1 MMLDLPR
8 NLWIMLIGTVLINAA
23 YWMTWPFLAIILHN
37 QYRLSS
43 SWIGAILSLS
53 VIVSTLSGLYLGS
66 VSDKIGRNT
75 MMMMGCTISII
86 AYLMLAYADSLLLYL
101 SAILIVSL
109 SRAILD
115 PMSKAI
121 FGDLVESSENR
132 SSALQLRYFAV
143 NLGAAIGPLAGAYA
157 GIAAQ
162 QGTFLVT
169 AISYAIYTVLL
180 ITIFYTKNAVPSKQ
194 IKSQLSFLGTLKVLK
209 MDHAFLMLVMAN
221 ILLWIVFVQ
230 FESSIAIYFSV
241 LHFPDL
247 IKLLGIIIFTNT
259 MSVVILQFPL
269 LHAMEKLS
277 LPCRIYISVFVLA
290 LSQLAFA
297 LASPISFI
305 TWIIATIIFSIAEV
319 ILVPSLNI
327 QIDQMAPNHLRG
339 SYFAASFLY
348 RIGFGA
354 YIGGLLLQ
362 YCGAKW
368 LFISMFFV
376 SIMSAVLYF
385 TSSRLKR
392 PEFINS

>member
-1 MMLDLPR
+1 
-8 NLWIMLIGTVLINAA
+8 MLIGTVLINAA
-23 YWMTWPFLAIILHN
+23 YWMTWPFLAILLHN
-37 QYRLSS
+37 QYHLPS

-75 MMMMGCTISII
+75 MMMIGCAISIM
-86 AYLMLAYADSLLLYL
+86 AYLMLAYADSILLYL
-101 SAILIVSL
+101 TAILIVSL

-162 QGTFLVT
+162 QGTFLVA
-169 AISYAIYTVLL
+169 AIAYAIYTVLL
-180 ITIFYTKNAVPSKQ
+180 IKIFYTKNATPSKQ
-194 IKSQLSFLGTLKVLK
+194 IKSQLSFLDTLKVLK
-209 MDHAFLMLVMAN
+209 MDHAFLMLVMTN

-230 FESSIAIYFSV
+230 FESSIAMYFSV
-241 LHFPDL
+241 LHLPDL
-247 IKLLGIIIFTNT
+247 IKLLSIIIFTNT

-269 LHAMEKLS
+269 LHAMAKLT
-277 LPCRIYISVFVLA
+277 LPCRIYISVCILA

-297 LASPISFI
+297 FASPTSF
-305 TWIIATIIFSIAEV
+305 TSWIIATIIFSIAEV

-362 YCGAKW
+362 YFGAKE

-376 SIMSAVLYF
+376 SIMAAVLYF

-392 PEFINS
+392 PEFIKS